1 MRLVI
6 NLVLVLI
13 TLGLLYVLVDS
24 IREPIDFETTRSK
37 REQRVINKLIEIR
50 RAQEMYRGVTGEFA
64 NNFDT
69 LNEVLRN
76 GEFRIVSIIGDE
88 DDPDNPTVRYDT
100 IYKRAIDSVRAMGIN
115 LDSLRYIPFSGGK
128 TFDIAADT
136 LTYQQTLVS
145 VVEVGTKRKV
155 YMGEKY
161 DERYQK
167 YDNTYDPSSVIKFG
181 DMNSPKLAGNWE
193 SN

>member
-13 TLGLLYVLVDS
+13 TLALLYVLVDS
-24 IREPIDFETTRSK
+24 IREPIAFETARSK

-50 RAQEMYRGVTGEFA
+50 RAQEMYRGVTGQFA

-69 LNEVLRN
+69 LNDVLRN
-76 GEFRIVSIIGDE
+76 GEFRIVSIIGDP
-88 DDPDNPTVRYDT
+88 DDPDKTAVKYDT
-100 IYKRAIDSVRAMGIN
+100 IYKKAIDSVQAMKIN
-115 LDSLRYIPFSGGK
+115 LDSLRYIPFSGGQV
-128 TFDIAADT
+128 FDIAADT

-145 VVEVGTKRKV
+145 VVEVGTSRKT
-155 YMGEKY
+155 YMGKY
-161 DERYQK
+161 GDDRYKK
-167 YDNTYDPSSVIKFG
+167 YDNTYDPNSVIKFG

-193 SN
+193 SK